1 MPKSNPLG
9 LAKENEFLKREN
21 KRLSSYYL
29 DTIERERIDTDT
41 SMLMDQSNEI
51 DRLNNELRNRDLII
65 NDLQADNRKLSQDLK
80 ASNKKYK

>member
-1 MPKSNPLG
+1 M
-9 LAKENEFLKREN
+9 KREN